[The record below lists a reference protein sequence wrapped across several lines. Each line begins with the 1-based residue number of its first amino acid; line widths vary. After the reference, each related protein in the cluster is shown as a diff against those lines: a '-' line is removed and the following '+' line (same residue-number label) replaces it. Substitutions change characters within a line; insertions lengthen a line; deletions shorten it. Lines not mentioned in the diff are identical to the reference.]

1 MLLFTNRADSV
12 HNVATFRTTAER
24 LRARDRTPLIG
35 RSDVALTVRM
45 KLDNT
50 HWLPSDRACPLV
62 NPPLKH
68 VI

>member
-12 HNVATFRTTAER
+12 NSVATPRTTGHRSRAS
-24 LRARDRTPLIG
+24 RARDRTPLIG

-50 HWLPSDRACPLV
+50 H
-62 NPPLKH
+62 
-68 VI
+68 